1 MIKTNIY
8 DVKFDAEK
16 HIYTL
21 PGGEVLS
28 GITCVLNAFISPDKY
43 DAVPAEVLERAKERG
58 SAIHADIACYIDG
71 FGEADTPEIKAFAE
85 WAGRAGSAELYS
97 ECLVSDGIV
106 YASAID
112 VVRHLGENQ
121 VHLYDIKTTSVVDEE
136 YCRWQLSIYAYF
148 MYMAGF
154 DVVGASVLH
163 IKDGAIKELPVVLVG
178 SEHVK
183 AILKAYAGGEDWH
196 NPFVGD
202 ALPEEVA
209 NNICVLDQTISGLKE
224 QLKYAE
230 AQMDEFK
237 ARLLELMRENDLT
250 AIKTEQVAISIKKA
264 YQRTSIDSKK
274 LKEQYPDIAKECEKV
289 TEVAESLTI
298 KIVKK

>member
-1 MIKTNIY
+1 MIRTNIY
-8 DVKFDAEK
+8 NVKFDSEK
-16 HIYTL
+16 HIYTMQN
-21 PGGEVLS
+21 GEVLS
-28 GITCVLNAFISPDKY
+28 GITCVLNKYISPTKY
-43 DAVPAEVLERAKERG
+43 DNVPAEVLERAKVRG
-58 SAIHADIACYIDG
+58 SAIHADIACWIDG
-71 FGEADTPEIKAFAE
+71 FGGADTPEVKAFAE
-85 WAGRAGSAELYS
+85 WVGGAELYS
-97 ECLVSDGIV
+97 ECLVSDGIC

-112 VVRHLGENQ
+112 VVRHLGDNQ

-136 YCRWQLSIYAYF
+136 YCRWQLSVYAYF
-148 MYMAGF
+148 MHMAGF

-178 SEHVK
+178 SEPVK
-183 AILKAYAGGEDWH
+183 AMLQAYAGGEEWH

-230 AQMDEFK
+230 GQMEEFK
-237 ARLLELMRENDLT
+237 ARLLEIMREHELT

-274 LKEQYPDIAKECEKV
+274 LKEQYPETAKECEKV
-289 TEVAESLTI
+289 TEVGESLTI
-298 KIVKK
+298 KVNKK

>member
-1 MIKTNIY
+1 MIKTNTY
-8 DVKFDAEK
+8 NVSFDAEK

-21 PGGEVLS
+21 QNGEVLS
-28 GITCVLNAFISPDKY
+28 GITCVLNNFISPTKY
-43 DAVPAEVLERAKERG
+43 DNVPSEVLERAKERG

-71 FGEADTPEIKAFAE
+71 FGGAYTPEVKAFAE
-85 WAGRAGSAELYS
+85 WAGGAELYS
-97 ECLVSDGIV
+97 ECLVSDGIC

-112 VVRHLGENQ
+112 VVRHLGDKQ

-148 MYMAGF
+148 MTLAGF
-154 DVVGASVLH
+154 DVLGASVLH
-163 IKDGAIKELPVVLVG
+163 IKDGTIKELPVVLVS

-183 AILKAYAGGEDWH
+183 SMLQAYAGGEEWY

-202 ALPEEVA
+202 DLPEEFA
-209 NNICVLDQTISGLKE
+209 NNICMLDKTISGLKE

-230 AQMDEFK
+230 GQMEEFK
-237 ARLLELMRENDLT
+237 ARLLEIMREHDLT
-250 AIKTEQVAISIKKA
+250 AIKTEQVQISIKKA

-274 LKEQYPDIAKECEKV
+274 LKEQYPEIAKECEKV
-289 TEVAESLTI
+289 TEVGESLTI
-298 KIVKK
+298 KINKK

>member
-8 DVKFDAEK
+8 NVSFDAEK
-16 HIYTL
+16 HVYTL
-21 PGGEVLS
+21 QNGEVLS
-28 GITCVLNAFISPDKY
+28 GITCVLNKYISPDKY
-43 DAVPAEVLERAKERG
+43 DNVPAEVLERAKERG
-58 SAIHADIACYIDG
+58 SAIHADIACWIDG
-71 FGEADTPEIKAFAE
+71 FGGADTPEVKAFAE
-85 WAGRAGSAELYS
+85 WAGGAELYS
-97 ECLVSDGIV
+97 ECLVSDGIC

-112 VVRHLGENQ
+112 VVRHMGDNQ

-148 MYMAGF
+148 MYLAGY

-163 IKDGAIKELPVVLVG
+163 IKDGSIKELPIIFV
-178 SEHVK
+178 SHDSVK
-183 AILKAYAGGEDWH
+183 SMLQAYAGGEDWY

-202 ALPEEVA
+202 DLPEEVA
-209 NNICVLDQTISGLKE
+209 NNICILDQTISGLKE

-230 AQMDEFK
+230 GQMEEFK
-237 ARLLELMRENDLT
+237 ARLLEKMREHELT
-250 AIKTEQVAISIKKA
+250 AIKTDQVAISIKKA
-264 YQRTSIDSKK
+264 YQRISIDSKK

-298 KIVKK
+298 KVNKK

>member
-8 DVKFDAEK
+8 NVSFDAEN
-16 HIYTL
+16 HVYTL
-21 PGGEVLS
+21 PSCEVLS
-28 GITCVLNAFISPDKY
+28 GITCVLNKYISPDKY
-43 DAVPAEVLERAKERG
+43 EGVHAEVLERAKERG

-71 FGEADTPEIKAFAE
+71 FGGAETPEVKAFAE
-85 WAGRAGSAELYS
+85 WAGSAELYS
-97 ECLVSDGIV
+97 ECLVSDGIR

-112 VVRHLGENQ
+112 VVRHMGDNQ

-148 MYMAGF
+148 MCLAGF

-163 IKDGAIKELPVVLVG
+163 IKDGAIKELPVVLV
-178 SEHVK
+178 SCDSVQSM
-183 AILKAYAGGEDWH
+183 LQAYAGGEDWQ

-209 NNICVLDQTISGLKE
+209 NNICILDQTISGLKE

-230 AQMDEFK
+230 GQMEEFK
-237 ARLLELMRENDLT
+237 AHLLEKMREHELT
-250 AIKTEQVAISIKKA
+250 AIKTDQVSISIKKA
-264 YQRTSIDSKK
+264 YQRISLDSKK
-274 LKEQYPDIAKECEKV
+274 LKEQYPEIAKECEKV

>member
-1 MIKTNIY
+1 MKTNIY
-8 DVKFDAEK
+8 NVSFDAEN

-21 PGGEVLS
+21 PSGEVLS
-28 GITCVLNAFISPDKY
+28 GITCVLNKYISPDKY
-43 DAVPAEVLERAKERG
+43 DNVPAEVLERAKERG
-58 SAIHADIACYIDG
+58 SAIHADIACWIDG
-71 FGEADTPEIKAFAE
+71 FDVAYTPEIKAFAE
-85 WAGRAGSAELYS
+85 WAGGAELYS
-97 ECLVSDGIV
+97 ECLVSDGIF

-112 VVRHLGENQ
+112 VVRHLGDNQ

-148 MYMAGF
+148 MHNAGF

-183 AILKAYAGGEDWH
+183 AMLQAYEGGEDWQ
-196 NPFVGD
+196 NPYVGD
-202 ALPEEVA
+202 ALPDEVA
-209 NNICVLDQTISGLKE
+209 NNICVLDQTIAGLKE

-230 AQMDEFK
+230 AQLDEFK
-237 ARLLELMRENDLT
+237 SRLLELMRENDLT

-274 LKEQYPDIAKECEKV
+274 LKEQYPEIAKECEKV
-289 TEVAESLTI
+289 TEVGESLTI
-298 KIVKK
+298 KINKK

>member
-8 DVKFDAEK
+8 NVSFDAEN
-16 HIYTL
+16 HVYTL
-21 PGGEVLS
+21 QNGEVLI
-28 GITCVLNAFISPDKY
+28 GITCVLNKFISPNKY
-43 DAVPAEVLERAKERG
+43 DNVPAEVLERAKVRG

-71 FGEADTPEIKAFAE
+71 FGGAYTPEVKAFAE
-85 WAGRAGSAELYS
+85 WAGNAELYS
-97 ECLVSDGIV
+97 ECLVSDGIR

-112 VVRHLGENQ
+112 VVRHLGDNQ
-121 VHLYDIKTTSVVDEE
+121 VHLYDIKTTSVVDED

-148 MYMAGF
+148 MHIAGF

-163 IKDGAIKELPVVLVG
+163 IKNGTIKELPVVLV
-178 SEHVK
+178 SCDSVK
-183 AILKAYAGGEDWH
+183 SMLQAYAGGEEWK
-196 NPFVGD
+196 NPHVGD

-209 NNICVLDQTISGLKE
+209 NNICIIDQTISGLKE

-230 AQMDEFK
+230 GQMEVFK
-237 ARLLELMRENDLT
+237 ARLLEKMRELELT
-250 AIKTEQVAISIKKA
+250 AIKTENIAISIKNA

-274 LKEQYPDIAKECEKV
+274 LKEQYPEIAKECEKV

-298 KIVKK
+298 KINKK

>member
-1 MIKTNIY
+1 MIKTNVY
-8 DVKFDAEK
+8 NVSFDAEK

-21 PGGEVLS
+21 PSGEVLS
-28 GITCVLNAFISPDKY
+28 GITCVLNKYISPDKY
-43 DAVPAEVLERAKERG
+43 DNVPAEVLERAKERG
-58 SAIHADIACYIDG
+58 SAIHADIACWIDG
-71 FGEADTPEIKAFAE
+71 FGGADTPEVKVFAE
-85 WAGRAGSAELYS
+85 WAGSAELYS
-97 ECLVSDGIV
+97 ECLVSDGIC

-112 VVRHLGENQ
+112 VVRHLGNKQ

-148 MYMAGF
+148 MCLAGF
-154 DVVGASVLH
+154 NVLGASVLH

-183 AILKAYAGGEDWH
+183 IMLQAYAGGEDWS

-202 ALPEEVA
+202 DLPEEVA
-209 NNICVLDQTISGLKE
+209 NNICMLDQTINGLKE
-224 QLKYAE
+224 LLKYTE
-230 AQMDEFK
+230 GQMEEFK
-237 ARLLELMRENDLT
+237 VRLLEKMKEHDLT
-250 AIKTEQVAISIKKA
+250 AIKTERVSISIKKA
-264 YQRTSIDSKK
+264 YQRTSIDSKR

-298 KIVKK
+298 KINKK

>member
-8 DVKFDAEK
+8 NVSLDAEN
-16 HIYTL
+16 HVYTL
-21 PGGEVLS
+21 PSGEVLS
-28 GITCVLNAFISPDKY
+28 GITCVLNKYISPDKY
-43 DAVPAEVLERAKERG
+43 DNVPAEVLERAKERG
-58 SAIHADIACYIDG
+58 SAIHADIACWIDG
-71 FGEADTPEIKAFAE
+71 FSGADTPEVKAFAE
-85 WAGRAGSAELYS
+85 WAAGAELYS
-97 ECLVSDGIV
+97 ECLVSDGIC

-112 VVRHLGENQ
+112 VVRHFGDNQ

-148 MYMAGF
+148 MNLAGF

-163 IKDGAIKELPVVLVG
+163 VKDGAIKELPVVLVG

-183 AILKAYAGGEDWH
+183 EMLQAYAGGEDWH

-209 NNICVLDQTISGLKE
+209 NNICVLDHTIAGLKE

-230 AQMDEFK
+230 GQMEEFK
-237 ARLLELMRENDLT
+237 ARLLELMKENDLT
-250 AIKTEQVAISIKKA
+250 AIKTDQVAISIKKA
-264 YQRTSIDSKK
+264 YQRTSIDSKR
-274 LKEQYPDIAKECEKV
+274 LKEQYPEIAKECEKV
-289 TEVAESLTI
+289 TEVAENLTI
-298 KIVKK
+298 KINKK

>member
-1 MIKTNIY
+1 MIKTNTY
-8 DVKFDAEK
+8 NVSFDAEK

-21 PGGEVLS
+21 QDGMVLS
-28 GITCVLNAFISPDKY
+28 GITCVLNKYISPDKY
-43 DAVPAEVLERAKERG
+43 DNVPADVLERAKERG
-58 SAIHADIACYIDG
+58 SAIHADIACWIDG
-71 FGEADTPEIKAFAE
+71 FGGADTPEVKAFAE
-85 WAGRAGSAELYS
+85 WAGGAELYS
-97 ECLVSDGIV
+97 ECLVSDGIC

-112 VVRHLGENQ
+112 VVRHLGDKQ

-148 MYMAGF
+148 MHLAGF
-154 DVVGASVLH
+154 DVLGASVLH
-163 IKDGAIKELPVVLVG
+163 VKDGAIKELPVVLVG

-183 AILKAYAGGEDWH
+183 AMLQAYAGGEDWY

-202 ALPEEVA
+202 DLPEEVA
-209 NNICVLDQTISGLKE
+209 NNICALDQTISGLKE

-230 AQMDEFK
+230 GQMEEFK
-237 ARLLELMRENDLT
+237 ARLLEIMREHDLT

-274 LKEQYPDIAKECEKV
+274 LKEQYPEIAKECEKV
-289 TEVAESLTI
+289 TEVGESLTI
-298 KIVKK
+298 KINKK

>member
-8 DVKFDAEK
+8 NVSFDSEN
-16 HIYTL
+16 HVYTL
-21 PGGEVLS
+21 PS
-28 GITCVLNAFISPDKY
+28 G
-43 DAVPAEVLERAKERG
+43 EVLERARERG

-71 FGEADTPEIKAFAE
+71 FGCADTPEVKAFAE
-85 WAGRAGSAELYS
+85 GAGGAELYS
-97 ECLVSDGIV
+97 ECLVSDGLH

-112 VVRHLGENQ
+112 VVRHLGENN

-136 YCRWQLSIYAYF
+136 YSRWQLSIYANF
-148 MYMAGF
+148 MKLAGF
-154 DVVGASVLH
+154 NVVGASVLH
-163 IKDGAIKELPVVLVG
+163 VKDGAIKELPVMLVDYENVW
-178 SEHVK
+178 SLLH
-183 AILKAYAGGEDWH
+183 AYTMGEDWH

-202 ALPEEVA
+202 DLPEEVA

-230 AQMDEFK
+230 GQMEEFK

-250 AIKTEQVAISIKKA
+250 AIKTPQVSISIKKA
-264 YQRTSIDSKK
+264 YQRTGLDSKK
-274 LKEQYPDIAKECEKV
+274 LKEQYPEIAKECEKI